1 MNLFHGRK
9 LAIATQHH
17 KEKVI
22 AQKVAS
28 KLGVLPFVPSGLDTD
43 QLGTFTGEI
52 ERTLSPLEAARKKC
66 EMAMQIAGCDL
77 AIASEGSF
85 GPHPALVF
93 VPGNEELVILLDRKN
108 TLEIVGKKRSTETN
122 FGGRLCSTEAEL
134 MDFADKSGFPS
145 HRLILR
151 EDKDSKATIFKGI
164 GDKNELLEKFDWL
177 KKHYGKAFVETD
189 MRALYNPARMTVIA
203 AATDNL
209 IEKALTNC
217 EQCQTPGFGITDVER
232 GLKCSMCGI
241 PTQSV
246 KAYILSCTKC
256 YYTKTQPIE
265 NKTSEDPMYCDYC
278 NP

>member
-1 MNLFHGRK
+1 MNLFYGRK
-9 LAIATQHH
+9 LAIATKHH

-52 ERTLSPLEAARKKC
+52 ERILSPLEAARKKC
-66 EMAMQIAGCDL
+66 EMAMDMAGCDL

-85 GPHPALVF
+85 GSHPSLIF
-93 VPGNEELVILLDRKN
+93 VPGNEELVLLLDRKN
-108 TLEIVGKKRSTETN
+108 NLEIIGKKLTIETN
-122 FGGRLCSTEAEL
+122 FDGRICYTVAEL
-134 MDFADKSGFPS
+134 IDFTEKAGFPS

-151 EDKDSKATIFKGI
+151 KDKDSKTVISKGI
-164 GDKNELLEKFDWL
+164 GDKNVLLEKFDWL
-177 KKHYGKAFVETD
+177 MKHHGKAFVETD
-189 MRALYNPARMTVIA
+189 MRAHYNPTRMEIIA

-209 IEKALTNC
+209 IERALANC
-217 EQCQTPGFGITDVER
+217 EKCQTPGFGITDVER
-232 GLKCSMCGI
+232 GLKCSWCGMS
-241 PTQSV
+241 TQSV

-256 YYTKTQPIE
+256 GYTKTEPFK
-265 NKTSEDPMYCDYC
+265 NKTTEDPMYCDYC